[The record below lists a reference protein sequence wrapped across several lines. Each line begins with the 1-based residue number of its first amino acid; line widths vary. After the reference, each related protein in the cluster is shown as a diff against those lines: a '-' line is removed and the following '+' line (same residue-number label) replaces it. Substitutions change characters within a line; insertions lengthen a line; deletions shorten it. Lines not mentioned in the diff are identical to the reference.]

1 MPGKVVP
8 LLEGKAALVRPEV
21 PRAVQRDMAMSLS
34 EPGDITELQHEVAV
48 AELEYEAAA
57 AELTK
62 APRLEVPMLSH
73 TVVVELEHEAA
84 GVELTEAPRLEVA
97 VLAEDALA
105 MKLET
110 MVRPMKLWTSVW
122 REMAEVEAAI
132 SGFSRLRRRRN
143 RREHCGQYHDPAHRL
158 APWSAPALLLNL
170 VRYGSPDTFA
180 VGTERAPIGQAAT

>member
-1 MPGKVVP
+1 MPEVPGKVVP

-21 PRAVQRDMAMSLS
+21 PRAVQRETTMSLS

-48 AELEYEAAA
+48 AELEHEAAA

-73 TVVVELEHEAA
+73 AVVVELEHETA

-122 REMAEVEAAI
+122 REMAEVEPAI
-132 SGFSRLRRRRN
+132 SGFGRLRRRRN
-143 RREHCGQYHDPAHRL
+143 RREHACQ
-158 APWSAPALLLNL
+158 
-170 VRYGSPDTFA
+170 
-180 VGTERAPIGQAAT
+180 